1 MVKSI
6 IRPAIALGAILLAA
20 WQCKLLLAQLGD
32 PNASVDIDTALVE
45 QGPFVVGISREGTL
59 GSSNIDAVRGPNIEA
74 TLTWVAEDG
83 KRVKKGDPVAKLDTS
98 QYRFEVDSA
107 RLQYQNQAAQVDQAK
122 RNTTRDYESA
132 RMDVDRTLRSLD
144 VLSRSLGTETQQG
157 QAQVGYD
164 TWSLRFAET
173 DYDKQYRL
181 GEAKIVPK
189 TEVEQSQR
197 NVRSKEYALNK
208 SEKDVSYLDAQHTV
222 KKSQASSDID
232 TAKFSADLSNRRIG
246 EAVKSAE
253 ERTRLSKRDLQE
265 KEENLAQGELKSPRD
280 GVVVLGSTWD
290 ENGRRTLREG
300 DRCWPHMKIAD
311 ITELGSLQVSG
322 RVDESS
328 ANRLRA
334 GQEARITVKGVAK
347 REFKGKVQSIGAV
360 ARQLMF
366 WEDVNADT
374 NTRFFD
380 VTVSV
385 LSADPTVVKPGMKTK
400 VRFVSELI
408 KDAVYVPVSAVFD
421 RPPRGEFVY
430 VQHGGRFEERK
441 VKTGKRNDEA
451 VVISE
456 GLRKGE
462 RVALSDPTKVEAE

>member
-1 MVKSI
+1 MLRSI
-6 IRPAIALGAILLAA
+6 IRLAIAVVAILLAA
-20 WQCKLLLAQLGD
+20 WQTKLLLAQLGGRD
-32 PNASVDIDTALVE
+32 ATVDIDTALVE

-59 GSSNIDAVRGPNIEA
+59 GSSNIDSVRGPRMEA

-107 RLQYQNQAAQVDQAK
+107 RLQYQNQAAQVDQEK
-122 RNTTRDYESA
+122 RNKTRDYESA
-132 RMDVDRTLRSLD
+132 KMDVDRTLRSLD

-164 TWSLRFAET
+164 TWNLTFAET
-173 DYDKQYRL
+173 DYDKQSRL
-181 GEAKIVPK
+181 GLAKIVPMMD
-189 TEVEQSQR
+189 VEQSQR

-208 SEKDVSYLDAQHTV
+208 SRKGVSYLDAQHTV
-222 KKSQASSDID
+222 KKSQASADID
-232 TAKFSADLSNRRIG
+232 TAKFSEDLANRRIG
-246 EAVKSAE
+246 EAVRSAE
-253 ERTRLSKRDLQE
+253 EQARLSKRELQDR
-265 KEENLAQGELKSPRD
+265 EENLAQGELKAPRD

-290 ENGRRTLREG
+290 EGGRRTLKEG

-311 ITELGSLQVSG
+311 ITELGALQVSV

-328 ANRLRA
+328 AHRLKV
-334 GQEARITVKGVAK
+334 GQETRITVKGTAK
-347 REFKGKVQSIGAV
+347 REFKGKVRSIGAV

-366 WEDVNADT
+366 WEDSSGDT

-380 VTVSV
+380 VTVDV
-385 LSADPTVVKPGMKTK
+385 LDADPAVVKPGMKAK
-400 VRFVSELI
+400 VKFVFQLI
-408 KDAVYVPVSAVFD
+408 KDAVSVPVTAVFD

-430 VQHGGRFEERK
+430 VQHHGRFQERK

-451 VVISE
+451 VVITE

-462 RVALSDPTKVEAE
+462 RVALTDPTRVGVE

>member
-6 IRPAIALGAILLAA
+6 IRPAIAAAAILLAA
-20 WQCKLLLAQLGD
+20 WQAKLLLVQLGD
-32 PNASVDIDTALVE
+32 PNAGIDVDTALVE

-59 GSSNIDAVRGPNIEA
+59 GSSNVDSVRGPRMEA

-107 RLQYQNQAAQVDQAK
+107 RLQYENQAAQIEQER
-122 RNTTRDYESA
+122 RNKTRDHESA
-132 RMDVDRTLRSLD
+132 KMDVDRTLRSLD

-164 TWSLRFAET
+164 TWSLKFAET
-173 DYDKQYRL
+173 DYDKQLRL
-181 GEAKIVPK
+181 GQARIVPT

-208 SEKDVSYLDAQHTV
+208 SQKDVSYLDAQHTV
-222 KKSQASSDID
+222 RKSQASADID
-232 TAKFSADLSNRRIG
+232 TAKFGEELSHRRIG

-253 ERTRLSKRDLQE
+253 ERAKLSKRELQDR
-265 KEENLAQGELKSPRD
+265 EENLAQGELKSPRD

-311 ITELGSLQVSG
+311 ITELGALQVSG
-322 RVDESS
+322 RIDESS
-328 ANRLRA
+328 ANRLKV
-334 GQEARITVKGVAK
+334 GQEARITVKGVSK
-347 REFKGKVQSIGAV
+347 REFKGKVLSIGAV
-360 ARQLMF
+360 ARRLMF
-366 WEDVNADT
+366 WEDPNADT

-380 VTVSV
+380 VTVNV
-385 LSADPTVVKPGMKTK
+385 LDADPTVVKPGMKAK
-400 VRFVSELI
+400 VRFVSELV
-408 KDAVYVPVSAVFD
+408 KDAIYIPVSAVFD

-430 VQHGGRFEERK
+430 VQHSGRFEERK

-451 VVISE
+451 VVITK
-456 GLRKGE
+456 GLQKGE
-462 RVALSDPTKVEAE
+462 RVALSDPSKVEAG